1 MKCLNCGSDLKYIK
15 KSKKEGKEGRH
26 NVTRK
31 RYKCE
36 NCGEEFNT
44 TERVTPSPTIII
56 TNEIGYSVF
65 SKSKYQNSLLEVM
78 QDKKNAM
85 SIVKSIILAWYIYA
99 EKTRDEK
106 YNAEE
111 GYEYLD
117 YEFTI
122 DELIEFTCN
131 ELFKRKLYEVASR
144 YLALCFFSVEDEVLY
159 EDLRSRANTP

>member
-131 ELFKRKLYEVASR
+131 ELFKRKLHEVASR